1 MILKTK
7 NFPSFVFLSY
17 FLGLFLNES
26 IAICIK
32 ESYIP
37 PFIYFYMIY
46 VLLCVCKI
54 YFQTQPLFS
63 SEEMNRRLNSIRSY
77 MEKNGLDACVFTSYY
92 NIYYF
97 SEFLYCSMGRQYALV
112 ITDEKAL
119 TITPCKNLS
128 NVFVQLTTLLLK

>member
-1 MILKTK
+1 MIH
-7 NFPSFVFLSY
+7 
-17 FLGLFLNES
+17 
-26 IAICIK
+26 
-32 ESYIP
+32 
-37 PFIYFYMIY
+37 

-63 SEEMNRRLNSIRSY
+63 SEEMNRRLNTIRSY

-119 TITPCKNLS
+119 TITPCKNPS
-128 NVFVQLTTLLLK
+128 NAFVQLTTLLLK